1 MSSMLEEA
9 IIDAEA
15 LKEAA
20 KKNAEEKII
29 EHYSK
34 DIKEAVDLILE
45 QDPMADPMMGG
56 ADPMMAGADPMMGAM
71 PGMGTTMAPTTPFA
85 PQAPGAAAPADPG
98 LVDIEATGEEEHEG
112 EMIVTQ
118 APYAATTS
126 DRDIVSI
133 DLNKLEEAIQNV
145 DLQEYEDED
154 DDLMEEY
161 DIDDDLME
169 EYDVA
174 YDRDDED
181 AFEDEDEDTDLAEG
195 YPHSR
200 DDEDEDEDL
209 MEEYDI
215 DEDDTDSETIEEMIR
230 NILAEEASG
239 LFEEK
244 APPKMVDPET
254 ACQKAARLKKG
265 AEGKSWSSSSDEKD
279 AKEAEKACAEEKAST
294 QKESR
299 VSQRTLKEHKQ
310 LNKKVKLLEHKLNKY
325 QEVFP
330 QLKQQLE
337 ESNLQNARLHYQN
350 RILNS
355 DSLNERQK
363 DRLVET
369 ISKATTVEEAKIIYE
384 TLQSTVGISAPS
396 RRPKS
401 LNEVVTKRSSAFMP
415 RKEEKRG
422 DPLAARMK
430 ALAGIAD
437 K

>member
-1 MSSMLEEA
+1 MSNMLEEA

-56 ADPMMAGADPMMGAM
+56 ADPMMGAM
-71 PGMGTTMAPTTPFA
+71 PGMGTTMAPTA
-85 PQAPGAAAPADPG
+85 PYIPAAPAVPAPADPG
-98 LVDIEATGEEEHEG
+98 LVDMEATGEEESAG
-112 EMIVTQ
+112 EMVVTQ
-118 APYAATTS
+118 TPYAATTS

-133 DLNKLEEAIQNV
+133 DLNKLEEAIQNI
-145 DLQEYEDED
+145 DLQEYGYEDE
-154 DDLMEEY
+154 DLMEEY
-161 DIDDDLME
+161 DIDDDLTE

-174 YDRDDED
+174 YNRDDED
-181 AFEDEDEDTDLAEG
+181 AIEADQVRSDLMEEC
-195 YPHSR
+195 PHGR
-200 DDEDEDEDL
+200 NDEDEDL
-209 MEEYDI
+209 MEEHDI
-215 DEDDTDSETIEEMIR
+215 DEDGTDSETIEEMIR
-230 NILAEEASG
+230 NILAEEADG

-254 ACQKAARLKKG
+254 ACQKAARLKKES
-265 AEGKSWSSSSDEKD
+265 EGKSWSSSSDEKD

-299 VSQRTLKEHKQ
+299 AFQQTLKEHKQ

-325 QEVFP
+325 QKVFP

-369 ISKATTVEEAKIIYE
+369 ISRATTVEEAKIIYE
-384 TLQSTVGISAPS
+384 TLQSTVGISAPA

-401 LNEVVTKRSSAFMP
+401 LNEVVTKRSSAFIP
-415 RKEEKRG
+415 RNEEKKRG

-430 ALAGIAD
+430 ALAGITD

>member
-1 MSSMLEEA
+1 
-9 IIDAEA
+9 
-15 LKEAA
+15 
-20 KKNAEEKII
+20 
-29 EHYSK
+29 
-34 DIKEAVDLILE
+34 
-45 QDPMADPMMGG
+45 MADPMMGG
-56 ADPMMAGADPMMGAM
+56 ADPMMGGADPMMGAM
-71 PGMGTTMAPTTPFA
+71 PGMGTTMAPTA
-85 PQAPGAAAPADPG
+85 PYIPAAPAVPAPADPG
-98 LVDIEATGEEEHEG
+98 LVDMEATGEEESAG
-112 EMIVTQ
+112 EMVVTQ
-118 APYAATTS
+118 TPYAATTS

-133 DLNKLEEAIQNV
+133 DLNKLEEAIQNI
-145 DLQEYEDED
+145 DLQEYGYEDE
-154 DDLMEEY
+154 DLMEEY
-161 DIDDDLME
+161 DIDDDLTE

-174 YDRDDED
+174 YNRDDED
-181 AFEDEDEDTDLAEG
+181 AIEADQVRSDLMEEC
-195 YPHSR
+195 PHGR
-200 DDEDEDEDL
+200 NDEDEDL
-209 MEEYDI
+209 MEEHDI
-215 DEDDTDSETIEEMIR
+215 DEDGTDSETIEEMIR
-230 NILAEEASG
+230 NILAEEADG

-254 ACQKAARLKKG
+254 ACQKAARLKKES
-265 AEGKSWSSSSDEKD
+265 EGKSWSSSSDEKD

-299 VSQRTLKEHKQ
+299 AFQQTLKEHKQ

-325 QEVFP
+325 QKVFP

-369 ISKATTVEEAKIIYE
+369 ISRATTVEEAKIIYE
-384 TLQSTVGISAPS
+384 TLQSTVGISAPA

-401 LNEVVTKRSSAFMP
+401 LNEVVTKRSSAFIP
-415 RKEEKRG
+415 RNEEKKRG

-430 ALAGIAD
+430 ALAGITD